1 MAQPQEKTGYDVVV
15 IGSGAGGLAAAL
27 TAKLEGLDVL
37 VIEKT
42 AFIAGST
49 PVAGAQVGQDLDIWS
64 LRTQYAF

>member
-42 AFIAGST
+42 DRIGGST
-49 PVAGAQVGQDLDIWS
+49 AISKMSSPSRGYQ
-64 LRTQYAF
+64 